1 MSDLPLRTMAI
12 ASGGVGVVGL
22 AMWGI
27 FGAAASSRYAD
38 LERKCAGRCDSFYQG
53 DVDAGRRE
61 TGAST
66 AGLVIGILGLAGG
79 AAFFTIDYMNRNS
92 GASSPSSPSNGG
104 GASVSFGVVPSPG
117 GSFVTVGGV
126 F

>member
-1 MSDLPLRTMAI
+1 MAI

-27 FGAAASSRYAD
+27 FGSAASSRFDD
-38 LERKCAGRCDSFYQG
+38 LERKCAGRCDSFYQD

-61 TGAST
+61 TAMST
-66 AGLVIGILGLAGG
+66 VGLVIGVLGVAGG
-79 AAFFTIDYMNRNS
+79 VTFFTIDYMNRKSAGNS
-92 GASSPSSPSNGG
+92 QSSGG
-104 GASVSFGVVPSPG
+104 GATISVGVAPSPG
-117 GSFVTVGGV
+117 GSYVTVGGV

>member
-27 FGAAASSRYAD
+27 FGVSASSRFD
-38 LERKCAGRCDSFYQG
+38 ELERKCAGRCGPFYQD

-61 TGAST
+61 TGAAT
-66 AGLVIGILGLAGG
+66 AGLVIGLLGLAGG
-79 AAFFTIDYMNRNS
+79 ATFFTIDYMNRQSAGN
-92 GASSPSSPSNGG
+92 ALSNGG
-104 GASVSFGVVPSPG
+104 GATVSFGVAPG
-117 GSFVTVGGV
+117 PKGSYLTVRGA